1 MNPNMA
7 QSLSWDHIREAR
19 QQATAARRAGA
30 ARHSVHTTGKHA
42 APRRAHQLEKSAS

>member
-19 QQATAARRAGA
+19 QQATTARRAGS
-30 ARHSVHTTGKHA
+30 ARHSVHPTGKHA
-42 APRRAHQLEKSAS
+42 ARRRAHQLEKSA

>member
-1 MNPNMA
+1 MNPNVA

-30 ARHSVHTTGKHA
+30 ARHSVHITGSRA
-42 APRRAHQLEKSAS
+42 ARRRAHQLEKSA

>member
-19 QQATAARRAGA
+19 QQAIAARRGGA
-30 ARHSVHTTGKHA
+30 VRHSVHMTGKHA
-42 APRRAHQLEKSAS
+42 ARRRAHQLEKSAS

>member
-19 QQATAARRAGA
+19 QQATAARRAGS

-42 APRRAHQLEKSAS
+42 ARRRAHQQEKSA